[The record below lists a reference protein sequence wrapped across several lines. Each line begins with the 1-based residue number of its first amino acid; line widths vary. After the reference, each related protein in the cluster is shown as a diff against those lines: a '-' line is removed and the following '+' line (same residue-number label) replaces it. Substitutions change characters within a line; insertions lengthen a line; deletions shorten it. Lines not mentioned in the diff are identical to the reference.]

1 MRVSQESGPLR
12 VKAIA
17 GTHVVLM
24 ALDLDEQARTGL
36 RGFAIKRGQDGQPQ
50 SWLRGIKYFKDLV
63 SDPQPK
69 DDYSSR
75 EQPFQTFLWSDY
87 GAFPGTKYAFTIVAL
102 YGDLH
107 NMEERHTLNFAI
119 ETEPEYDDK
128 GQGVW
133 FNRGAIASHAFA
145 TKFNNQTLTDEMA
158 NNVSD
163 DGRLNDEE
171 TQWLSRGL
179 AEACLKYIN
188 DTKEGEGLRVCA
200 YEFTYLPI
208 LLALKR
214 AHDRGVDV
222 EIIYHFTKKD
232 KDPNAAAIAQA
243 GLPEEIVH
251 PRTRTA
257 IPHNKFIVKLVGGK
271 PQKVWTGS
279 TNFTNSGFYGQTNV
293 GHVTADSP
301 TIKTYLDYWTELKS
315 DPVHKEALANA
326 ISLTPDP
333 PNVIAAGSTVPF
345 FSPRVADNMLDWYGE
360 RIDDAGSLAM
370 MTIPFNVAPRILAAL
385 DKTSDAMRLV
395 ILEDTPTKDVTD
407 AENRN
412 RGKLVFSNGA
422 IIGKT
427 FIKYKSGVG
436 GAKVA
441 PIPNTDLDKWF
452 IDEELDR
459 PANKGHVFFVHA
471 KVLII
476 DPLSEDPLICSGSAN
491 FSSNSLTAND
501 ENMLLIRGDKRAA
514 DIYMTE
520 LDRIFRHFYARDI
533 INSLAAS
540 GKNEDWLLLDTT
552 DSWIKPNFQDGTY
565 KNNRRLLFFP
575 AQQPRA
581 WSSAAGSDAD
591 AFADEDARADQK
603 RQDRNAKARA
613 RRSSGGASTS
623 ESAGGAAVKT
633 AKKTATKSAKKTASK
648 AAKKASKKAAKKK
661 ATKKRTKTVKAKTTK
676 GAKKAGARQST
687 AKKAVKAKRK
697 ASKAKKKI
705 NQALTRR
712 TNQPRTSS
720 STAAENASGS
730 SCGRLCPARGTMR
743 WRRGPVNLAA
753 CAVPSVAGTTP
764 SASPSSVI
772 EGTVIGGSAASRRW
786 MSW

>member
-1 MRVSQESGPLR
+1 MRISQQSGPLR

-24 ALDLDEQARTGL
+24 ALDMDEAARAGL
-36 RGFAIKRGQDGQPQ
+36 RGFAIKRGQDGQQQ

-63 SDPQPK
+63 PDPKAK
-69 DDYSSR
+69 DDYPSR

-87 GAFPGTKYAFTIVAL
+87 GASPGTKYAFTIIAL

-107 NMEERHTLNFAI
+107 DMEERYTLNFSI
-119 ETEPEYDDK
+119 ETEPEYDDR

-145 TKFNNQTLTDEMA
+145 TEFNNKALTDEMA

-163 DGRLNDEE
+163 DGKLLDKE

-188 DTKEGEGLRVCA
+188 DAKAGEGLRVCA
-200 YEFTYLPI
+200 YEFTYLPV

-222 EIIYHFTKKD
+222 EIIYHDTKKD
-232 KDPNAAAIAQA
+232 KDPNVKAIQDA
-243 GLPEEIVH
+243 GLPDAIVH

-257 IPHNKFIVKLVGGK
+257 IPHNKFIVKLSGGK

-293 GHVTADSP
+293 AHVTADGA
-301 TIKTYLDYWTELKS
+301 TAKTYLDYWTELKN
-315 DPVHKEALANA
+315 DPPHKEALANA
-326 ISLTPDP
+326 IGLTPNP
-333 PNVIAAGSTVPF
+333 PNAIAASSTVPF
-345 FSPRVADNMLDWYGE
+345 FSPRIADNMLDWYGE

-385 DKTSDAMRLV
+385 DKAGDAMRLV

-407 AENRN
+407 AEKRN

-427 FIKYKSGVG
+427 FIKYKTGIG

-459 PANKGHVFFVHA
+459 PTNAGHVFFVHA
-471 KVLII
+471 KVLIV
-476 DPLSEDPLICSGSAN
+476 DPLSDDPLICSGSAN
-491 FSSNSLTAND
+491 FSANSLTAND

-514 DIYMTE
+514 DIYMTD

-552 DSWIKPNFQDGTY
+552 DNWIKPNFQDGTY

-575 AQQPRA
+575 AKPPKP
-581 WSSAAGSDAD
+581 WSGAAKGDTNP
-591 AFADEDARADQK
+591 FADEDQRAEAAREA
-603 RQDRNAKARA
+603 RNEKARA
-613 RRSSGGASTS
+613 RRAGGGA
-623 ESAGGAAVKT
+623 T
-633 AKKTATKSAKKTASK
+633 AKKAPAKAATGSKKAKVTKKVTKNVAKKAAKKSAKKTPKKARK
-648 AAKKASKKAAKKK
+648 AAKAVKKAR
-661 ATKKRTKTVKAKTTK
+661 TTKT
-676 GAKKAGARQST
+676 AKKAGAKKAT
-687 AKKAVKAKRK
+687 AKKAGKATRKAAKRR
-697 ASKAKKKI
+697 S
-705 NQALTRR
+705 
-712 TNQPRTSS
+712 
-720 STAAENASGS
+720 
-730 SCGRLCPARGTMR
+730 
-743 WRRGPVNLAA
+743 
-753 CAVPSVAGTTP
+753 
-764 SASPSSVI
+764 
-772 EGTVIGGSAASRRW
+772 
-786 MSW
+786 

>member
-1 MRVSQESGPLR
+1 MRVSQASGPLR

-24 ALDLDEQARTGL
+24 ALDMNEDARAGL

-87 GAFPGTKYAFTIVAL
+87 GASPGTKYAFTIIAL

-107 NMEERHTLNFAI
+107 NMEERYTLNFSI
-119 ETEPEYDDK
+119 ETEPEYDDD

-163 DGRLNDEE
+163 DGKLLDKE

-188 DTKEGEGLRVCA
+188 DTEKGEGLRVCA

-222 EIIYHFTKKD
+222 EIIYHYTKKD
-232 KDPNAAAIAQA
+232 KDPNAEAIAQA
-243 GLPEEIVH
+243 GLPEDIVH

-257 IPHNKFIVKLVGGK
+257 IPHNKFIVKLSGGK

-293 GHVTADSP
+293 GHVTADAA
-301 TIKTYLDYWTELKS
+301 TIKTYLDYWTELES
-315 DPVHKEALANA
+315 DPTHKVALANA
-326 ISLTPDP
+326 TSLTPDP
-333 PNVIAAGSTVPF
+333 PNVIAASSTVPF

-370 MTIPFNVAPRILAAL
+370 MTIPFNVAPTILTAL
-385 DKTSDAMRLV
+385 DKTNDAMRLV
-395 ILEDTPTKDVTD
+395 ILEDEPTQEVKD

-452 IDEELDR
+452 IGEELDR
-459 PANKGHVFFVHA
+459 PTNAGHVFFVHA

-476 DPLSEDPLICSGSAN
+476 DPLSDDPLICSGSAN

-533 INSLAAS
+533 INSLAES
-540 GKNEDWLLLDTT
+540 RKNEEWLLLDTT
-552 DSWIKPNFQDGTY
+552 DGWIKPNFQDGSY

-575 AQQPRA
+575 THPPRA
-581 WSSAAGSDAD
+581 WSSAAGGDAIP
-591 AFADEDARADQK
+591 FTDEQARADKK
-603 RQDRNAKARA
+603 RQDRNAQARA
-613 RRSSGGASTS
+613 PR
-623 ESAGGAAVKT
+623 AGGGTSDKPAKKTPAKAAKGAKKVKTPKKSPKKTAKKSAKKTATKAAKKSTKKAPKKAAKKAGKAVKT
-633 AKKTATKSAKKTASK
+633 AKKT
-648 AAKKASKKAAKKK
+648 
-661 ATKKRTKTVKAKTTK
+661 
-676 GAKKAGARQST
+676 GAKT
-687 AKKAVKAKRK
+687 AKKARKAKGK
-697 ASKAKKKI
+697 AGK
-705 NQALTRR
+705 R
-712 TNQPRTSS
+712 
-720 STAAENASGS
+720 
-730 SCGRLCPARGTMR
+730 
-743 WRRGPVNLAA
+743 
-753 CAVPSVAGTTP
+753 
-764 SASPSSVI
+764 
-772 EGTVIGGSAASRRW
+772 
-786 MSW
+786 

>member
-1 MRVSQESGPLR
+1 MRVLQASGPLR

-24 ALDLDEQARTGL
+24 ALDMDEAARPGL

-50 SWLRGIKYFKDLV
+50 SWLRGIKYFKELV
-63 SDPQPK
+63 ADPQPK
-69 DDYSSR
+69 DDYPSR

-87 GAFPGTKYAFTIVAL
+87 GASPGTNYAFTIVAL

-107 NMEERHTLNFAI
+107 NMEERHTLNFSIA
-119 ETEPEYDDK
+119 TEPEYDKD

-145 TKFNNQTLTDEMA
+145 TQFNNQALTDEMA

-163 DGRLNDEE
+163 DGKLLDRE

-188 DTKEGEGLRVCA
+188 DSKEGEGLRVCA

-214 AHDRGVDV
+214 AHDRRVDV
-222 EIIYHFTKKD
+222 EIIYHDTSKD
-232 KDPNAAAIAQA
+232 NDPNTKAIAQA
-243 GLPEEIVH
+243 GLPDSIVH

-257 IPHNKFIVKLVGGK
+257 IPHNKFIVKLSRGR

-293 GHVTADSP
+293 GHVTADAA
-301 TIKTYLDYWTELKS
+301 TVRTYLDYWTELKG
-315 DPVHKEALANA
+315 DPPHKEALANA
-326 ISLTPDP
+326 TRLTPDP
-333 PNVIAAGSTVPF
+333 PNLIAESSTVPF

-370 MTIPFNVAPRILAAL
+370 MTIPFNVAPRILTAL
-385 DKTSDAMRLV
+385 DKSSEAMRLV
-395 ILEDTPTKDVTD
+395 ILEDEPTEQVKE

-427 FIKYKSGVG
+427 FIKYKSSVG

-452 IDEELDR
+452 IGEELDR
-459 PANKGHVFFVHA
+459 PTNAGHVFFVHA

-476 DPLSEDPLICSGSAN
+476 DPLSNDPLICSGSAN

-501 ENMLLIRGDKRAA
+501 ENMLLIRGDARVA

-552 DSWIKPNFQDGTY
+552 DSWITPNFQDGTY

-575 AQQPRA
+575 THPPQV
-581 WSSAAGSDAD
+581 WSSAAARDAD
-591 AFADEDARADQK
+591 AFADEDARAQK
-603 RQDRNAKARA
+603 VREDKNAKARA
-613 RRSSGGASTS
+613 RR
-623 ESAGGAAVKT
+623 AGGSATGNTATRTAAKAAAGKGKTPKKAAKTTVKKAASKAEKKP
-633 AKKTATKSAKKTASK
+633 AKKAPK
-648 AAKKASKKAAKKK
+648 AAKKAAKAVKKASKTKAGIKAGKKST
-661 ATKKRTKTVKAKTTK
+661 ATKA
-676 GAKKAGARQST
+676 S
-687 AKKAVKAKRK
+687 KAKRK
-697 ASKAKKKI
+697 A
-705 NQALTRR
+705 
-712 TNQPRTSS
+712 
-720 STAAENASGS
+720 
-730 SCGRLCPARGTMR
+730 
-743 WRRGPVNLAA
+743 
-753 CAVPSVAGTTP
+753 
-764 SASPSSVI
+764 
-772 EGTVIGGSAASRRW
+772 
-786 MSW
+786 

>member
-1 MRVSQESGPLR
+1 MLKRRRHDAAPCTCAAIGHNCNLSVDHSPGETMRVSQSSGPLR

-24 ALDLDEQARTGL
+24 ALDMDEKARAGL

-87 GAFPGTKYAFTIVAL
+87 AASPGTKYAFTIIAL

-107 NMEERHTLNFAI
+107 NMEERYTLNFSI
-119 ETEPEYDDK
+119 ETEPEYDAD

-145 TKFNNQTLTDEMA
+145 TKFNNQTLTDAMA

-163 DGRLNDEE
+163 DGQLLDKE

-222 EIIYHFTKKD
+222 EIIYHYTKKD

-243 GLPEEIVH
+243 GLPEDIVH

-293 GHVTADSP
+293 GHVTANAA
-301 TIKTYLDYWTELKS
+301 TIKTYLDYWTELKN
-315 DPVHKEALANA
+315 DPAHKEALANA
-326 ISLTPDP
+326 TSLTPDP
-333 PNVIAAGSTVPF
+333 PNVIAASSTVPF

-370 MTIPFNVAPRILAAL
+370 MTIPFNVAPKILAAL

-395 ILEDTPTKDVTD
+395 ILEDMPTKDVTD

-476 DPLSEDPLICSGSAN
+476 DPLSDDPLICSGSAN

-540 GKNEDWLLLDTT
+540 GKSEDWLLLDTT
-552 DSWIKPNFQDGTY
+552 DGWIKPNFQDGTY

-575 AQQPRA
+575 VRPPRA
-581 WSSAAGSDAD
+581 WSSAAGSDAN
-591 AFADEDARADQK
+591 AFADEDARAQK
-603 RQDRNAKARA
+603 VREGKNAKARA
-613 RRSSGGASTS
+613 RRA
-623 ESAGGAAVKT
+623 AGGADDKAAKKTPAKAAKGAKKAKTASKT
-633 AKKTATKSAKKTASK
+633 AKKTARKTGKKSATKPPSK
-648 AAKKASKKAAKKK
+648 AAKKASRKAAKKPAK
-661 ATKKRTKTVKAKTTK
+661 AVGKTRTTKT
-676 GAKKAGARQST
+676 AKKAGARKST
-687 AKKAVKAKRK
+687 AKKAAKAKRK
-697 ASKAKKKI
+697 AAK
-705 NQALTRR
+705 R
-712 TNQPRTSS
+712 
-720 STAAENASGS
+720 
-730 SCGRLCPARGTMR
+730 
-743 WRRGPVNLAA
+743 
-753 CAVPSVAGTTP
+753 
-764 SASPSSVI
+764 
-772 EGTVIGGSAASRRW
+772 
-786 MSW
+786 

>member
-1 MRVSQESGPLR
+1 MRVSQQSGPLR

-24 ALDLDEQARTGL
+24 ALDMDEAARTGL
-36 RGFAIKRGQDGQPQ
+36 RGFAIKRGEDAQPQ
-50 SWLRGIKYFKDLV
+50 DWLRGIKYFKDLV

-69 DDYSSR
+69 NDYSSR

-87 GAFPGTKYAFTIVAL
+87 GASPGTKYAFTIIAL

-107 NMEERHTLNFAI
+107 DMEERYTLDFSI
-119 ETEPEYDDK
+119 ETEPEYDAH

-133 FNRGAIASHAFA
+133 FNSGAIASHAFA
-145 TKFNNQTLTDEMA
+145 TQFNNQALTDEMA

-163 DGRLNDEE
+163 DGQLLDKE

-200 YEFTYLPI
+200 YEFTYLPV

-222 EIIYHFTKKD
+222 EIIYHYTKKD
-232 KDPNAAAIAQA
+232 NDENAKAIAEA
-243 GLPEEIVH
+243 ELPEAIVH

-257 IPHNKFIVKLVGGK
+257 IPHNKFIVKLSGGT
-271 PQKVWTGS
+271 PQKLWTGS

-293 GHVTADSP
+293 GHVTADGA
-301 TIKTYLDYWTELKS
+301 TIKTYLDYWTELKD
-315 DPVHKEALANA
+315 DPAHKDALASATRLTPNPPNA
-326 ISLTPDP
+326 IAVS
-333 PNVIAAGSTVPF
+333 STVPF
-345 FSPRVADNMLDWYGE
+345 FSPRIADNMLDWYGQ

-370 MTIPFNVAPRILAAL
+370 MTIPFNVAPKILAAL
-385 DKTSDAMRLV
+385 DKTNDAMRLV
-395 ILEDTPTKDVTD
+395 ILEDTPTQDVTD

-427 FIKYKSGVG
+427 FVKYKRG
-436 GAKVA
+436 GAKVT
-441 PIPNTDLDKWF
+441 PIPNTDLDHWF

-459 PANKGHVFFVHA
+459 PVNQGHVFFVHA

-476 DPLSEDPLICSGSAN
+476 DPLSDDPLICSGSAN

-514 DIYMTE
+514 DIYMTD

-533 INSLAAS
+533 INSLAES
-540 GKNEDWLLLDTT
+540 GTHEEWLLLDAT
-552 DSWIKPNFQDGTY
+552 DTWIKPNFQDGTY

-575 AQQPRA
+575 AHQPHA
-581 WSSAAGSDAD
+581 WSSAAESDANP
-591 AFADEDARADQK
+591 FADEDQRAEDVRK
-603 RQDRNAKARA
+603 AKNEKARA
-613 RRSSGGASTS
+613 RRT
-623 ESAGGAAVKT
+623 AGGST
-633 AKKTATKSAKKTASK
+633 AKKAPAKAAKGAKKAKTPKKAPKKTPKKAVKKSAKKSVKKTPKK
-648 AAKKASKKAAKKK
+648 AAKKAAKAVKKAKTKAAKK
-661 ATKKRTKTVKAKTTK
+661 AGTKKSTTKKAK
-676 GAKKAGARQST
+676 
-687 AKKAVKAKRK
+687 KAKRK
-697 ASKAKKKI
+697 TGK
-705 NQALTRR
+705 R
-712 TNQPRTSS
+712 
-720 STAAENASGS
+720 
-730 SCGRLCPARGTMR
+730 
-743 WRRGPVNLAA
+743 
-753 CAVPSVAGTTP
+753 
-764 SASPSSVI
+764 
-772 EGTVIGGSAASRRW
+772 
-786 MSW
+786 

>member
-1 MRVSQESGPLR
+1 MRVSEASGPLR

-24 ALDLDEQARTGL
+24 ALDMDEAARAGL

-50 SWLRGIKYFKDLV
+50 DWLRGIKYFKDLV
-63 SDPQPK
+63 PDPQPK
-69 DDYSSR
+69 DDYPSR

-87 GAFPGTKYAFTIVAL
+87 GASPGTKYAFTITAL

-107 NMEERHTLNFAI
+107 NMEERYTLNFSI
-119 ETEPEYDDK
+119 ETEPEHDDD

-163 DGRLNDEE
+163 DGKLLDKE

-188 DTKEGEGLRVCA
+188 ETKEGEGLRVCA
-200 YEFTYLPI
+200 YEFTYLPV

-222 EIIYHFTKKD
+222 EIIYHYTKKD
-232 KDPNAAAIAQA
+232 KDQNAEAIAEA
-243 GLPEEIVH
+243 GLPEAIVH

-257 IPHNKFIVKLVGGK
+257 IPHNKFIVKLSGGK

-293 GHVTADSP
+293 AHVTADGA
-301 TIKTYLDYWTELKS
+301 TIKTYLDYWTELKG
-315 DPVHKEALANA
+315 DPAHKEALANA
-326 ISLTPDP
+326 TSLTPNP
-333 PNVIAAGSTVPF
+333 PNVIAASSTVPF

-360 RIDDAGSLAM
+360 RIDDAGSIAM
-370 MTIPFNVAPRILAAL
+370 MTIPFNVAPTILKAL

-407 AENRN
+407 AEKRN

-459 PANKGHVFFVHA
+459 PTNAGHVFFVHA

-476 DPLSEDPLICSGSAN
+476 DPLSDDPLICSGSAN
-491 FSSNSLTAND
+491 FSGNSLTAND

-514 DIYMTE
+514 DIYMTD

-540 GKNEDWLLLDTT
+540 GKDEDWLLLDTS
-552 DSWIKPNFQDGTY
+552 DDWIKPNFQDGTY

-575 AQQPRA
+575 AHPPHA
-581 WSSAAGSDAD
+581 WSSAAEAD
-591 AFADEDARADQK
+591 ANVFADEDQRA
-603 RQDRNAKARA
+603 QDVREAKNEKARA
-613 RRSSGGASTS
+613 RRASGGS
-623 ESAGGAAVKT
+623 GG
-633 AKKTATKSAKKTASK
+633 K
-648 AAKKASKKAAKKK
+648 AAKKVPARAA
-661 ATKKRTKTVKAKTTK
+661 K
-676 GAKKAGARQST
+676 GAKKAKSTKETPKKTAKKSAKKSAGKVAKKVKETPKKAARKT
-687 AKKAVKAKRK
+687 AKKAAKAVKKAKR
-697 ASKAKKKI
+697 AGAKK
-705 NQALTRR
+705 
-712 TNQPRTSS
+712 SS
-720 STAAENASGS
+720 AKK
-730 SCGRLCPARGTMR
+730 
-743 WRRGPVNLAA
+743 
-753 CAVPSVAGTTP
+753 AGKRK
-764 SASPSSVI
+764 A
-772 EGTVIGGSAASRRW
+772 GKR
-786 MSW
+786 